1 MIFGRWTRKQILT
14 MFGLGGAVVGA
25 IIVIAVLNSNV
36 SSEELSRH
44 EAATAKCFKTRPN
57 TTQSTL
63 ELVHIVFRHGIRTPV
78 DTYPNDPYLRDG
90 FKPTGWGHVTN
101 SGKRELYEMGRW
113 LNRRYS
119 EFMGPYYR
127 PDRLHAQAT
136 ASPRA
141 MMSLQTTLASM
152 FEPKGTPMEWNKKL
166 NWQPIPIVSEPLDQ
180 DSLLLVRT
188 PCPRYFEAW
197 EEVFK
202 RPEVIAETK
211 PYEQMFRELTNLTGM
226 PVRNAEDVNSLY
238 ITLLAEKEF
247 GYELPSWTK
256 DYFPDRMQFL
266 AEQSYIYNAY
276 TPEMQKIKGGPF
288 LKRMYKEMSEKRDGS
303 LRPKDRGMYIYAG
316 HDWTVGN
323 ILSAL
328 GVWKRQMP
336 RFAVMAIFE
345 THRDKQTGEYYVEIF
360 LRNDE
365 HGCLEQLQLRDCD
378 RQCPLSRLI
387 ELSSEVLPNEPME
400 QRCRPHS
407 PDFVEPPP
415 RLIDQNAGR

>member
-1 MIFGRWTRKQILT
+1 MIFGRWTRKQMLT
-14 MFGLGGAVVGA
+14 MFGMGAGLLGLV
-25 IIVIAVLNSNV
+25 IVIGVLNSGV
-36 SSEELSRH
+36 SSKDLDRKEASRS
-44 EAATAKCFKTRPN
+44 KCFKTRPN
-57 TTQSTL
+57 TTHSTL

-78 DTYPNDPYLRDG
+78 DTYPKDPYANDG

-101 SGKRELYEMGRW
+101 SGKRELFEMGHW
-113 LNRRYS
+113 LNRRYGD
-119 EFMGPYYR
+119 FMGSYYR

-152 FEPKGTPMEWNKKL
+152 FEPRGTPMEWNKHL
-166 NWQPIPIVSEPLDQ
+166 NWQPIPIVSEPLDE

-188 PCPRYFEAW
+188 PCPRYFEAL

-202 RPEVIAETK
+202 RPEVIAETE
-211 PYEQMFRELTNLTGM
+211 PYEQMFNELTNLTGKAI
-226 PVRNAEDVNSLY
+226 RSAEDINSLY
-238 ITLLAEKEF
+238 ITLLAEQEF
-247 GYELPSWTK
+247 GYKLPDWAK

-266 AEQSYIYNAY
+266 AEQSYVYNAY

-288 LKRMYKEMSEKRDGS
+288 LNRMYKEMVAKRAGS
-303 LRPKDRGMYIYAG
+303 LSPKDRRMFIYTG

-323 ILSAL
+323 ILMAL

-345 THRDKQTGEYYVEIF
+345 THRDRETGEYYVEIF

-365 HGCLEQLQLRDCD
+365 HGCLEQLQLKDCD
-378 RQCPLSRLI
+378 RRCPLDRLMK
-387 ELSSEVLPNEPME
+387 LSADVLPTEPAE
-400 QRCRPHS
+400 QRCRPH
-407 PDFVEPPP
+407 DGNFVEPPP
-415 RLIDQNAGR
+415 RIIDQNGR

>member
-1 MIFGRWTRKQILT
+1 MIFGRWTRKQMLT
-14 MFGLGGAVVGA
+14 MFGLGAALLGLV
-25 IIVIAVLNSNV
+25 IVIGILNSSV
-36 SSEELSRH
+36 SSNELDWK
-44 EAATAKCFKTRPN
+44 EAARSKCHTTSPN
-57 TTQSTL
+57 TTHSTL

-78 DTYPNDPYLRDG
+78 DTYPKDPYLRDS

-101 SGKRELYEMGRW
+101 SGKRELFEMGRW
-113 LNRRYS
+113 LHRRYG

-127 PDRLHAQAT
+127 PERLHAQAT

-152 FEPKGTPMEWNKKL
+152 FEPRGTPMEWNKHL
-166 NWQPIPIVSEPLDQ
+166 NWQPIPIVSEPLDE

-188 PCPRYFEAW
+188 PCPRYFEAL

-202 RPEVIAETK
+202 RPEVIAETE
-211 PYEQMFRELTNLTGM
+211 PYEQMFRELTNLTGKSIQS
-226 PVRNAEDVNSLY
+226 AEDINSLY
-238 ITLLAEKEF
+238 ITLLAEQEF
-247 GYELPSWTK
+247 GYQLPAWTK

-266 AEQSYIYNAY
+266 AEQSYVYNAY

-288 LKRMYKEMSEKRDGS
+288 LKRMYKEMVAKSTGILKPR
-303 LRPKDRGMYIYAG
+303 DRGMFIYTG

-323 ILSAL
+323 ILMAL

-345 THRDKQTGEYYVEIF
+345 THRDKETGEYYVEIF

-365 HGCLEQLQLRDCD
+365 HGCLEQLQLKDCD

-387 ELSSEVLPNEPME
+387 ELSDDVLPNEPAE
-400 QRCRPHS
+400 QRCRPH
-407 PDFVEPPP
+407 DDHFVEPPP
-415 RLIDQNAGR
+415 RIIDQNGR